1 MTRGWWLGYLALVG
15 RGRGGDEVG
24 VEGERPLAV
33 GVGHL
38 AHDLEEHAA
47 HLLLLLGPQL
57 LEVHGLLLLLEDV
70 EGLLVVPRR
79 QLEPRPAHL
88 PRVDAHVDVDVGE
101 LLAVVEILP
110 IDRQKVL
117 HLGQVRQRLHRVCVC
132 RVSCAVCRVPCAVCR
147 VPCAVCRVP
156 CAVCRVPCAV
166 CRVPCAVCRVSCCV
180 SLVHAMAEEGA
191 LDGVGM

>member
-1 MTRGWWLGYLALVG
+1 MRAPSFSTRAIGTTCRDTSELHQETPGWRMTMHDEGWYLALVG

-24 VEGERPLAV
+24 VEGDRPLAV

-57 LEVHGLLLLLEDV
+57 LEVHRLLLLLEDV

-110 IDRQKVL
+110 VDRQEVL

-132 RVSCAVCRVPCAVCR
+132 RVACRAYR
-147 VPCAVCRVP
+147 
-156 CAVCRVPCAV
+156 
-166 CRVPCAVCRVSCCV
+166 
-180 SLVHAMAEEGA
+180 
-191 LDGVGM
+191 